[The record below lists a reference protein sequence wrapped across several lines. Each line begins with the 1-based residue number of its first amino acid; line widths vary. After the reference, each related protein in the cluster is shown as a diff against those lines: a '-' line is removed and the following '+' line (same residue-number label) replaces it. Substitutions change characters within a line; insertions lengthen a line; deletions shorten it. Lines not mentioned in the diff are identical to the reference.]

1 MIEMFVCLLHR
12 FNRFKADIPIE
23 ITTEYLF
30 IAGETTMSTPIHMRD
45 QVKDRIQTI
54 MQEGH
59 SMSFDDYAQLAA
71 MILIVFIFLTFGLY
85 W

>member
-1 MIEMFVCLLHR
+1 
-12 FNRFKADIPIE
+12 
-23 ITTEYLF
+23 
-30 IAGETTMSTPIHMRD
+30 MSTPIHMRD